1 MTKLERII
9 VPNNR
14 GFCGGVEVAIRAVED
29 LALKHPGETIYLNH
43 PIIHN
48 GPEVERLEKEYG
60 VVTVE
65 SISEVPDE
73 ARVIFSAH
81 GSHPD
86 VYAEAERRG
95 IKFTDA
101 TCFLVNKVH
110 SRAIDYA
117 RMGYEIVLI
126 GHEGHQEVIGTM
138 GRASMHLV
146 ESVEKVRDL
155 NIPPGRKVAYITQTT
170 LSKRETREIEEEL
183 KARFKTDLVTARDD
197 ICYATTNRQEAV
209 QAIIDKFGIDAFLVV
224 GGNTSSNVKELVN
237 TAKERNVRVYLIE
250 TSDDITNDYLEG
262 VRNLGLTSG
271 ASTPERL
278 VEGVIGHLQSNYGGT
293 LERYFHKAENVHF
306 PPIELN

>member
-9 VPNNR
+9 VPNNK
-14 GFCGGVEVAIRAVED
+14 GFCEGVKVAIEAVED
-29 LALKHPGETIYLNH
+29 LARKHPNETIYLNH

-48 GPEVERLEKEYG
+48 GSEVERLEREYG

-65 SISEVPDE
+65 NISEVPDG

-81 GSHPD
+81 GTHPN

-95 IKFTDA
+95 IKVTDA
-101 TCFLVNKVH
+101 TCFLVKKVH
-110 SRAIDYA
+110 SRERDYEG
-117 RMGYEIVLI
+117 MGHEIVLI

-138 GRASMHLV
+138 GRAPMHLV
-146 ESVEKVRDL
+146 ESVEKVRGL
-155 NIPPGRKVAYITQTT
+155 NITPGRKVAYITQTT
-170 LSKRETREIEEEL
+170 LSKRETQAIEEEL

-209 QAIIDKFGIDAFLVV
+209 QAIIDKFRVDAFLIV
-224 GGNTSSNVKELVN
+224 GGNTSSNVGELVN
-237 TAKERNVRVYLIE
+237 TARERNVRAYLIE
-250 TSDDITNDYLEG
+250 THRDITKGHLEG

-278 VEGVIGHLQSNYGGT
+278 VEETISHLQNNYGGV
-293 LERYFHKAENVHF
+293 LERYFYKAENVHF
-306 PPIELN
+306 RP